1 MVLPMQS
8 ILIVAAPYAYNALQV
23 VLLGQQSVGKIA
35 ADPKFLL
42 LVSTIMMAAEQA
54 IKVPFTLVLKLQA
67 KPVL

>member
-8 ILIVAAPYAYNALQV
+8 NLIVAAPYAYNALQV
-23 VLLGQQSVGKIA
+23 VLLGQQSVGTLA

-54 IKVPFTLVLKLQA
+54 MKVPFTLVLSLQA